1 MHSFE
6 MIFKIYNIS
15 DSIKSYEDEESELES
30 VLQVTK
36 KPTGEVNGG
45 DQKTSHYLQPQ
56 KPASKV
62 VVTVSPKT
70 KEEKDENSESESE
83 DVCVGTVTK
92 PEEKVE
98 EEEEEEADEE
108 PDEEKAEEEEKLYQ
122 EARKTG
128 HEEKDDCIEDGRKS
142 PSPHRRSSLKS
153 SNLRSTDKNTDFRS
167 KMHGNRAKVMSAN
180 CFDIKKKPLKAV
192 ESKEVAKLENNKT
205 QSNSSNEVDQHDP
218 PNDFNDNNQH
228 NTQESHKK
236 NTSYYPCAGNHSGIT
251 IRITGADSIE
261 SVESES
267 TESEVQII
275 EKYNCQNLQLKQDS
289 NYFPLSIVKNQNKV
303 SKEMTF
309 KVTKQTFILRGTKT
323 TQNIRSPKLSNKEF
337 RRSQHHLPKEDS
349 DKDELKLSKKNK
361 EKTERSSSAKRDK
374 TPSKTKINSKP
385 MSTKSKSLEEMAN
398 MKSEKCTE
406 CSDGGQR
413 KVRPKS
419 CLEKG
424 SVRVRPGNR
433 PVTAPAKRPC
443 CQWGQPHLPEYNG
456 LRSEYGLSAEQ
467 LMERKR

>member
-1 MHSFE
+1 M
-6 MIFKIYNIS
+6 
-15 DSIKSYEDEESELES
+15 
-30 VLQVTK
+30 
-36 KPTGEVNGG
+36 
-45 DQKTSHYLQPQ
+45 
-56 KPASKV
+56 
-62 VVTVSPKT
+62 VTVSPKT

-83 DVCVGTVTK
+83 DVCVGTVSKTE
-92 PEEKVE
+92 EEKAEDE
-98 EEEEEEADEE
+98 EEEEDVDEEADEG
-108 PDEEKAEEEEKLYQ
+108 KGKEEEDQETEKQ
-122 EARKTG
+122 HQDEQ
-128 HEEKDDCIEDGRKS
+128 DDFTEDGRKS
-142 PSPHRRSSLKS
+142 PSPQRRLSLKS
-153 SNLRSTDKNTDFRS
+153 SNLKSKDKNAEFRT

-180 CFDIKKKPLKAV
+180 CFDAKKKAV
-192 ESKEVAKLENNKT
+192 KNFESKEIAKVENNKP
-205 QSNSSNEVDQHDP
+205 QPNFCNEVDLHDP
-218 PNDFNDNNQH
+218 SNDFNDDEQQS
-228 NTQESHKK
+228 TQNSHKK

-275 EKYNCQNLQLKQDS
+275 EKYNCQNMQLKQDG

-323 TQNIRSPKLSNKEF
+323 TQNVRSPKLSHKEY
-337 RRSQHHLPKEDS
+337 RRSHQHLPKEES
-349 DKDELKLSKKNK
+349 DKDELKVSKKTK

-374 TPSKTKINSKP
+374 TTSKTNSKAT
-385 MSTKSKSLEEMAN
+385 SAKSKALEEMTN
-398 MKSEKCTE
+398 LKSEKCAE
-406 CSDGGQR
+406 CSDGGQK

-467 LMERKR
+467 LVERKR